1 MACYRGL
8 SLMSQAKIELEAQAG
23 RLLRNMAAYGWYRT
37 IEMDAAQW
45 LIRRGFAYWS
55 GQDLFMTIEGREYYQ
70 GLCKN
75 PSVTESTA
83 AWKAEVLSGM
93 ASEPGPVGTRTKQ
106 SSIDRAVI
114 PKPAGPGSPKSPE
127 DLARQNEQAAS
138 LRRDIMARV
147 GCTGDEFVAYVRE
160 NRLRWCEGCETIGV
174 FDRKGGGF
182 QHRCRKCTKERR

>member
-1 MACYRGL
+1 
-8 SLMSQAKIELEAQAG
+8 MSQAKIELEAQAG

-83 AWKAEVLSGM
+83 AWKAEVRSGM

-127 DLARQNEQAAS
+127 DLAAEHQKGIATIRQW
-138 LRRDIMARV
+138 MANT
-147 GCTGDEFVAYVRE
+147 GCTEGELILYGAE
-160 NRLRWCEGCETIGV
+160 GRLRWCDGCDSVGV